1 MCYNAKY
8 LLERQLKYA
17 ERHGFIDDAEKL
29 KEKIRKLDEMNNYPH
44 INAFAFPKL
53 VCIDMDKQL
62 SLKRWG
68 LIPKHM
74 RNWEEAKKR
83 RTMTIN
89 ARSETMFQKES
100 FRNPARTSRC
110 LILVDGFYEYH
121 HLKSKNYPFF
131 ISRKDSEVMVF
142 AGLCDDWVDQET
154 GEVISTC
161 SIVTT
166 KPHGF
171 MTRLHNNPKKNES
184 RIPVILEESNILE
197 WLQIINEQEEDELIQ
212 SIMALCISNEDH
224 LTFHTVRKLVGKDSY
239 GHTELASEPFEYPIE
254 FEFEN

>member
-1 MCYNAKY
+1 MMCYNAKY

-17 ERHGFIDDAEKL
+17 ERHGFIDDANSIR
-29 KEKIRKLDEMNNYPH
+29 EKIRKIDELNGYPH

-62 SLKRWG
+62 SLKHWG

-74 RNWEEAKKR
+74 RNWDEAKKR

-89 ARSETMFQKES
+89 ARSETMFQKDS
-100 FRNPARTSRC
+100 FKNPAQTSRC

-121 HLKSKNYPFF
+121 HLKSKKYPFY
-131 ISRKDSEVMVF
+131 ISRKNDEVMVF
-142 AGLCDDWVDQET
+142 GGLCDDWVDQET

-171 MTRLHNNPKKNES
+171 MVSLHNNPKKNEP
-184 RIPVILEESNILE
+184 RIPVILEEEKMLE
-197 WLQIINEQEEDELIQ
+197 WLQLQ
-212 SIMALCISNEDH
+212 SDDFIPSIKALCVSNEEH
-224 LTFHTVRKLVGKDSY
+224 LTYHTVRKLVGKDSY
-239 GHTELASEPFEYPIE
+239 GHTELASEPFEYDVE
-254 FEFEN
+254 FNFE